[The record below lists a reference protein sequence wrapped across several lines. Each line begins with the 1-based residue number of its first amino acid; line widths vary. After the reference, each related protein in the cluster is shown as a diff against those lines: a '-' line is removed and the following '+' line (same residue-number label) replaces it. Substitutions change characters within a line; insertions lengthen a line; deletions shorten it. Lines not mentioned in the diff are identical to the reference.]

1 MELDSSGFPGLWFT
15 QSRGRYM
22 NHIVTQQNPVIMTE
36 TDSTIRV
43 ECTFET
49 PDQTVSYT
57 AGGRR
62 EGSDQLGPGGLD
74 VT

>member
-1 MELDSSGFPGLWFT
+1 
-15 QSRGRYM
+15 M